1 MTLEDS
7 VASSRATSAGGM
19 NIYVDLDGT
28 LVKSDILFE
37 GVIALLKKRFTFI
50 FYFPFWILKGKPFF
64 KHAVFSRLEYDF
76 STLPY
81 TTELVE
87 YLREEKRKGRKI
99 VLATGNCTEVANSIS
114 RELPIFD
121 GILATETQNLAG
133 RLKLERIKQHANG
146 QPFAYA
152 GNSSADHP
160 ILEASE
166 EPILVNP
173 TASLKRK
180 WKSRTAHRTIDGRTI
195 GPIRS
200 IVKSMRVHQWVKN
213 ALLFVPLFLSH
224 QAGELAKLADVTV
237 GFLAFSLIASGTY
250 LLNDLLD
257 ITADRKHLVK
267 RRRPFA
273 AADLPILPG
282 CWAIIGLVGVGALI
296 AYAVSPK
303 LLLMCGIYLV
313 GTLTYSFFTKSF
325 IILDAI
331 NLAGLYTVRLG
342 AGAAIIDTA
351 LSFWLLGFSMFVFL
365 SLAFIKRCT
374 ELAHRKDSQDV
385 ALHGR
390 DYRAEDLSLIKSM
403 GVASGFIA
411 ILVVAMYINHEDVT
425 TMYREPRI
433 LWLICPVVLYW
444 LMRMWIKMGRGEM
457 YTDPVEFSI
466 RDRTS
471 LLCGLL
477 IVLTILAAI

>member
-1 MTLEDS
+1 MT
-7 VASSRATSAGGM
+7 SSRAAPTGAL

-37 GVIALLKKRFTFI
+37 GIIALLKKRFTFI
-50 FYFPFWILKGKPFF
+50 FYFPFWLLKGKPFF
-64 KHAVFSRLEYDF
+64 KRAVFSRLEFDF
-76 STLPY
+76 STLPF
-81 TTELVE
+81 TAELVE
-87 YLREEKRKGRKI
+87 YLRQEKCKGRKI
-99 VLATGNCTEVANSIS
+99 VLATGNCVEVANSVA

-133 RLKLERIKQHANG
+133 TIKLERIKQHANG
-146 QPFAYA
+146 QPFSYA

-173 TASLKRK
+173 TAALKWK
-180 WKSRTAHRTIDGRTI
+180 WKSRTAHRTIDGRTNS
-195 GPIRS
+195 PIKS

-224 QAGELAKLADVTV
+224 QAGELDKLIDVTV
-237 GFLAFSLIASGTY
+237 GFFAFSLIASGTY
-250 LLNDLLD
+250 LFNDLLD
-257 ITADRKHLVK
+257 VAADRKHHVK

-273 AADLPILPG
+273 TADLPIVPG
-282 CWAIIGLVGVGALI
+282 CWAIIGLVGVGALS
-296 AYAVSPK
+296 AYVVSPK
-303 LLLMCGIYLV
+303 LLMMCGIYLV

-374 ELAHRKDSQDV
+374 ELAHRNDPQDI

-403 GVASGFIA
+403 GVSSGFIA

-433 LWLICPVVLYW
+433 LWLICPTVLYW

-457 YTDPVEFSI
+457 YVDPVEYSLK
-466 RDRTS
+466 DRTS

-477 IVLTILAAI
+477 IVITIVAAI